1 VLPADEEPAEQQG
14 LRRREEA
21 ATAAAAVAGRS
32 LRLLHHVQ
40 HPRAHLQAPRLRGAS
55 PSWISLCFPLAQK
68 PPARFSSRL
77 VRDLLRCSGFPEMP
91 DACSWLALFFFW
103 GQDCRESQFRAYW
116 FSRNDKIIDRLL
128 ADRSSVICLQ
138 VRPIER
144 LFN

>member
-91 DACSWLALFFFW
+91 DACSWLALFFFL
-103 GQDCRESQFRAYW
+103 GGRIAGRA
-116 FSRNDKIIDRLL
+116 SSGPTGS
-128 ADRSSVICLQ
+128 AATTRSSTDSSPTAPPSSAS
-138 VRPIER
+138 R
-144 LFN
+144 

>member
-1 VLPADEEPAEQQG
+1 LG
-14 LRRREEA
+14 
-21 ATAAAAVAGRS
+21 
-32 LRLLHHVQ
+32 
-40 HPRAHLQAPRLRGAS
+40 
-55 PSWISLCFPLAQK
+55 
-68 PPARFSSRL
+68 
-77 VRDLLRCSGFPEMP
+77 
-91 DACSWLALFFFW
+91 